1 MKENY
6 ISTCP
11 DNGIEINSW
20 YGDDLD
26 DTELLKLIPFLRSIV
41 ENEEKD
47 VRQVIKKY
55 NDEKN
60 KDK

>member
-1 MKENY
+1 LKENY

-20 YGDDLD
+20 FGEDLD

-55 NDEKN
+55 NDEKI
-60 KDK
+60 

>member
-20 YGDDLD
+20 FGEDLD

-55 NDEKN
+55 NDEKI
-60 KDK
+60 